1 MTGGIQHEPRT
12 TDLLRTALDTHP
24 GDQIALGEFLDPLGE
39 RAFGFLLLALAL
51 PNFIPVPTGIGG
63 VMGVL
68 VVLVG
73 LQMLCGF
80 EHPWL
85 PNALRRRALAR
96 TSVEH
101 FIDRITPVLRWLE
114 RLCRPRFESL
124 PRRPGHRISGLL
136 LVLTGIGLALP
147 IPFTN
152 YPFGLLLIVFAVALI
167 ERDGLVLLIA
177 WIACAA
183 VAITL
188 VALSHVAM
196 DTIRH
201 LF

>member
-1 MTGGIQHEPRT
+1 
-12 TDLLRTALDTHP
+12 
-24 GDQIALGEFLDPLGE
+24 
-39 RAFGFLLLALAL
+39 
-51 PNFIPVPTGIGG
+51 
-63 VMGVL
+63 MGVL

-124 PRRPGHRISGLL
+124 PRRPGHRISGFLL
-136 LVLTGIGLALP
+136 ILTGIGLALP

-177 WIACAA
+177 WIASAA